1 MVKGVFCSALV
12 VAFAALATSLPQ
24 RGFLSGTPWLKVDG
38 PTGHQANLQIAEDKV
53 KSGVAPGG
61 GMGGMFPG
69 MGGGHFHI
77 LHFHTWPQGNL
88 FVRSWWDG
96 PVQFPQQPCL
106 DEHGHHYV
114 AGPQH
119 AGFVSF

>member
-1 MVKGVFCSALV
+1 MVKEVFCFVLV
-12 VAFAALATSLPQ
+12 LAFAALATSLPQ
-24 RGFLSGTPWLKVDG
+24 GGFLSGTPWLKADG
-38 PTGHQANLQIAEDKV
+38 PTGQQANLQIAEDKV

-77 LHFHTWPQGNL
+77 LHFHTWPQCNL

-96 PVQFPQQPCL
+96 PV
-106 DEHGHHYV
+106 
-114 AGPQH
+114 
-119 AGFVSF
+119 